1 MHRDHVP
8 LMTPSNKPLAHKEI
22 PLSIAEVQNAIIK
35 GAVNYWQSLC
45 GQRQFP
51 EHRELTL
58 RGMAAFLRFSVIV
71 DVIDDGADYR
81 YRYVGD
87 AERQA
92 FKVYFKGITLSQ
104 VETHAP
110 AFGRVLRT
118 AYEHLRASGVPFVI
132 KGPTGHA
139 MSDSTLPNHE
149 TAFLPLGS
157 TKVEQLLIVGV
168 QIPRPFLDLSDTKL
182 KVFADLV
189 PSAPR

>member
-1 MHRDHVP
+1 MLQTAQSNNKLADGE
-8 LMTPSNKPLAHKEI
+8 TPVSVEEA
-22 PLSIAEVQNAIIK
+22 QNAIVK
-35 GAVNYWQSLC
+35 GAIAYWRSLC
-45 GQRQFP
+45 GERRFP

-58 RGMAAFLRFSVIV
+58 RGMATFLRFSVIV

-104 VETHAP
+104 VEAHAP

-118 AYEHLRASGVPFVI
+118 AYEHLRSSGVPFVV
-132 KGPTGHA
+132 KGRAGHA
-139 MSDSTLPNHE
+139 TSDSALPHHE

-157 TKVEQLLIVGV
+157 SSVQQLLIVGV
-168 QIPRPFLDLSDTKL
+168 QIPKPFLDLSETKL
-182 KVFADLV
+182 KMFSDLV
-189 PSAPR
+189 PTASH